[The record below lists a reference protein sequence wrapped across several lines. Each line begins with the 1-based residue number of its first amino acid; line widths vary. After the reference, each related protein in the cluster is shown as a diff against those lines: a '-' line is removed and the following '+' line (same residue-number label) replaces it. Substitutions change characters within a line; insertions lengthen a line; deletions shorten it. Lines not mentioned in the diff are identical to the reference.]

1 MMPFYGL
8 LALLNLAVLVLSII
22 LVFLRWQ
29 ERERVEMWYYVVV
42 SCLCAGLA
50 IFIAGRTP

>member
-1 MMPFYGL
+1 MPFYGL